1 MAQKK
6 TVKSENL
13 EREYVIP
20 LRKKFKHVA
29 RYKKTPKAVKEVKK
43 YLARHMKIYDR
54 DLDKIR
60 LSKFVNEFI
69 WARGIKNPP
78 HKIKVKAT
86 KQGEIVRV
94 ELVDMP
100 DKLKF
105 KKAREEKIETD
116 AKEKIESKKTMMQ
129 KAKESMQSR
138 GSEAKKPSEETKE
151 GEEKDKDADG
161 VEDKKEE
168 KEKKK
173 AVQEAGKAMEKEM
186 AKKAKHTTKIKKPAQ
201 KKVEIKQ
208 PSR

>member
-1 MAQKK
+1 MAEKK
-6 TVKSENL
+6 TAKLGNI
-13 EREYVIP
+13 EREYTIP
-20 LRKKFKHVA
+20 LRSKFRHVA

-43 YLARHMKIYDR
+43 HLAKHMRIYDR

-78 HKIKVKAT
+78 HKIKVKAV

-105 KKAREEKIETD
+105 KKIREEKLDAD
-116 AKEKIESKKTMMQ
+116 AKAKIESKKSMME
-129 KAKESMQSR
+129 KAKETMQSR
-138 GSEAKKPSEETKE
+138 GKPEEDKDTD
-151 GEEKDKDADG
+151 KDKDG
-161 VEDKKEE
+161 VPDKKEE
-168 KEKKK
+168 QEKKK
-173 AVQEAGKAMEKEM
+173 SVQEAGKAMEKQM
-186 AKKAKHTTKIKKPAQ
+186 AKQAKHTTKIKTGAE
-201 KKVEIKQ
+201 KKIEIKQ

>member
-1 MAQKK
+1 MAEKK
-6 TVKSENL
+6 TVKSEEL
-13 EREYVIP
+13 EREYIIP
-20 LRKKFKHVA
+20 LRSKFKHVA

-43 YLARHMKIYDR
+43 YLARHMKIYNR

-78 HKIKVKAT
+78 HKIKVKAI
-86 KQGEIVRV
+86 KQGDIVKV

-105 KKAREEKIETD
+105 KQIREEKIETD
-116 AKEKIESKKTMMQ
+116 AKAKIESKKTMMQ
-129 KAKESMQSR
+129 KAKETMQ
-138 GSEAKKPSEETKE
+138 GKGAKEEDKE
-151 GEEKDKDADG
+151 SKEEKGKGEDKDKDG

-186 AKKAKHTTKIKKPAQ
+186 AKRAKHTTKIKTPAQ

-208 PSR
+208 PSK

>member
-1 MAQKK
+1 MAEKKK
-6 TVKSENL
+6 TKSENI

-20 LRKKFKHVA
+20 LRSKFKHVA

-43 YLARHMKIYDR
+43 HLAKHMKIYDR
-54 DLDKIR
+54 DLDNIK
-60 LSKFVNEFI
+60 LSKFVNEYL

-78 HKIKVKAT
+78 HKIKVKAS
-86 KQGEIVRV
+86 KQGQIVRV

-105 KKAREEKIETD
+105 KKAREAKIETD
-116 AKEKIESKKTMMQ
+116 AKAKVEGKKSMMQ
-129 KAKESMQSR
+129 KAKETMQNK
-138 GSEAKKPSEETKE
+138 GEDKKPEE
-151 GEEKDKDADG
+151 DKDNDG

-173 AVQEAGKAMEKEM
+173 SVQDTGKAMEKQM
-186 AKKAKHTTKIKKPAQ
+186 AKVAKHTTKIKTGAQ

-208 PSR
+208 PSSK